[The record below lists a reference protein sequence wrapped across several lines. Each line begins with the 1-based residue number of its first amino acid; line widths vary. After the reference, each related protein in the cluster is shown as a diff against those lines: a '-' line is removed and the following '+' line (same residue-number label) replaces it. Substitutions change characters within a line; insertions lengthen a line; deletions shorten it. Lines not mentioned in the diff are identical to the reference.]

1 MTLYE
6 SIVLEVE
13 QGALPRQLRA
23 TDLLGEER
31 RVIRQTPEGDVEFF
45 RIGFGFFKK
54 SHIRTQMA
62 NAAQGTGYW
71 VRAGQTPQFK
81 RIAEGLYEVL
91 GLSEQEESSE
101 PATQAETPS
110 PVPTQ
115 ANPLAAHSLEARLV
129 NHLVQTPFQIFDRR
143 RRTLYP
149 VQPVTGFKARLDAYF
164 WPSPSTGFTATEK
177 ILDGFIARAHM
188 LAADLDRNAGAV
200 LQLFAQIC
208 EWGGVRLPTED
219 AQVVVDN
226 LRLAQ
231 RRSRRQAAAM
241 NSAWTKLY
249 AIFYPDDFL
258 IHDSRVATALL
269 GLAEQALPDADVK
282 LLRQRYPALGRVS
295 GRGGSRPR
303 ATRLAWRNAYTCW
316 AAQLDANALGQAML
330 AALNQAGPEQYT
342 LRHLEATLF
351 MEGY

>member
-23 TDLLGEER
+23 TDLLGEDR
-31 RVIRQTPEGDVEFF
+31 RVIRQTLEGNVECY
-45 RIGFGFFKK
+45 RVGFGFFKK

-62 NAAQGTGYW
+62 NAAQGTGHW
-71 VRAGQTPQFK
+71 VKAGQAPQYK

-91 GLSEQEESSE
+91 GLTEQEETAVE
-101 PATQAETPS
+101 AEAPQ
-110 PVPTQ
+110 PVAAQ
-115 ANPLAAHSLEARLV
+115 ANLQGAPSIEAHLM
-129 NHLVQTPFQIFDRR
+129 NHLIQTPFQIFDRK

-149 VQPVTGFKARLDAYF
+149 EQPVTGFKARLDTYF
-164 WPSPSTGFTATEK
+164 WPSPATGYIATEK
-177 ILDGFIARAHM
+177 VLDDFIARARL
-188 LAADLDRNAGAV
+188 LAEDLDRNADAV
-200 LQLFAQIC
+200 LQLFAEIC
-208 EWGGVRLPTED
+208 AWGGVRVPTED

-241 NSAWTKLY
+241 NGAWTKLY
-249 AIFYPDDFL
+249 AMFYPDDFL
-258 IHDSRVATALL
+258 IYDSRVATALL
-269 GLAEQALPDADVK
+269 ELAEQALTDNDVA
-282 LLRQRYPALGRVS
+282 LLRQRYPALGRVA

-303 ATRLAWRNAYTCW
+303 STSMVWRNAYTCW

-330 AALNQAGPEQYT
+330 VALNQAGSEQYR

>member
-13 QGALPRQLRA
+13 QGALPRQIRA
-23 TDLLGEER
+23 TDLLGEDR
-31 RVIRQTPEGDVEFF
+31 RVIRQSLEGEVECY

-71 VRAGQTPQFK
+71 VKSGQAPQYK

-91 GLSEQEESSE
+91 GLTEQEETAVQVE
-101 PATQAETPS
+101 APQPVATQAALQAAPS
-110 PVPTQ
+110 I
-115 ANPLAAHSLEARLV
+115 EARLL
-129 NHLVQTPFQIFDRR
+129 NHLIQTPFQIFDRK
-143 RRTLYP
+143 RRTLHP
-149 VQPVTGFKARLDAYF
+149 VQPVTGFKARLDTYF
-164 WPSPSTGFTATEK
+164 WPSPATGYIATEK
-177 ILDGFIARAHM
+177 VLDSFIARAHL
-188 LAADLDRNAGAV
+188 LAADLDLNAGAV
-200 LQLFAQIC
+200 LQLFAEIC

-231 RRSRRQAAAM
+231 RSSRKQAAAM

-249 AIFYPDDFL
+249 AMFYPDDFL
-258 IHDSRVATALL
+258 IYDSRVATALL
-269 GLAEQALPDADVK
+269 GLAEQALTDIDVA
-282 LLRQRYPALGRVS
+282 LLRQRYPALGRVA

-303 ATRLAWRNAYTCW
+303 STRMVWRNAYTCW

-330 AALNQAGPEQYT
+330 AALNQAAPGQYR

>member
-23 TDLLGEER
+23 TDLLGEDR
-31 RVIRQTPEGDVEFF
+31 RVIRQTLKGEVEFY
-45 RIGFGFFKK
+45 RIGFNFFRE

-71 VRAGQTPQFK
+71 VKAGQSPQYK

-91 GLSEQEESSE
+91 GLNEQEET
-101 PATQAETPS
+101 AVQAEAPEPMLAQVGLQAAPS
-110 PVPTQ
+110 I
-115 ANPLAAHSLEARLV
+115 EARLV
-129 NHLVQTPFQIFDRR
+129 NHLIQTPFQIFDRK

-149 VQPVTGFKARLDAYF
+149 VQSVTGFKARLDAYF
-164 WPSPSTGFTATEK
+164 WPSPATGYSATEK
-177 ILDGFIARAHM
+177 VLDGFVARARL
-188 LAADLDRNAGAV
+188 LAADLDNNAGAV
-200 LQLFAQIC
+200 LQLFAEIC

-219 AQVVVDN
+219 AQVVVDS

-231 RRSRRQAAAM
+231 LGSRKQVAAM
-241 NSAWTKLY
+241 NGAWTKLY
-249 AIFYPDDFL
+249 AMFYPDDFL
-258 IHDSRVATALL
+258 IYDSRVATALL
-269 GLAEQALPDADVK
+269 GLAEQALTDSEIE
-282 LLRQRYPALGRVS
+282 LLRQRYPALGRVA

-303 ATRLAWRNAYTCW
+303 ATSTSWRNAYTCW

-330 AALNQAGPEQYT
+330 AALNQVGPEQYR